1 MPLYIVVFSFAFLN
15 IHSNKMTSNR
25 TLELEQDELRNG
37 FVEPEDRFVFEIS
50 IIIFMA
56 IIGSISLII
65 YASFPPI
72 PDVLD
77 DKPLESLTNTDSNGV
92 DHRHSLRQTMRQ
104 TLIMRKI
111 EKDISDLDE
120 KINSLCALAKTLNML
135 NSVIKNKCF

>member
-1 MPLYIVVFSFAFLN
+1 
-15 IHSNKMTSNR
+15 MTSKR
-25 TLELEQDELRNG
+25 TVELEQEELKNG
-37 FVEPEDRFVFEIS
+37 FVEPKDRFVFEIS
-50 IIIFMA
+50 IIILMA

-77 DKPLESLTNTDSNGV
+77 DKSLESLTNTGFIGV

-120 KINSLCALAKTLNML
+120 KINSLCALAKTLNMF
-135 NSVIKNKCF
+135 NSVIKNKCY